1 MGIGVGSVTLPGAFA
16 NSGLTIES
24 YSEEPYVGDTAE
36 LNDEW
41 GDVVETARFG
51 ADAGITVCEATLV
64 ADCAASSV
72 PSSVTLGGSGGIES
86 VGVST
91 SQGDFPKIT
100 LRWYSGL
107 SGCDAGATYTAAL
120 SAVEGKKKAQNVGGA
135 FSPATGAYIQS
146 SSLNYSCQFS
156 PLWNVA
162 ANGAVSLKGY
172 AFTNGRAETSLEVAG
187 GGISVTSGSGWDVS
201 SGPSMSKTYNGFPTA
216 SASATKTLTR
226 NSTQSQGNS

>member
-1 MGIGVGSVTLPGAFA
+1 MGIGVGSVTLPGAFSG
-16 NSGLTIES
+16 SGLTIEQ
-24 YSEEPYVGDTAE
+24 YSEEPYIGDTAE

-41 GDVVETARFG
+41 GDVADTARFG

-64 ADCAASSV
+64 ADCVTSSI

-86 VGVST
+86 VGVGT

-107 SGCDAGATYTAAL
+107 SGCDAGATYTVSL

-156 PLWNVA
+156 PLWNVNA
-162 ANGAVSLKGY
+162 STGAVSLKGY

-187 GGISVTSGSGWDVS
+187 AGISVTAQSGWDVS
-201 SGPSMSKTYNGFPTA
+201 SGPSMTKTYNGFPTA
-216 SASATKTLTR
+216 SATATKTLTR
-226 NSTQSQGNS
+226 DTPSSNS